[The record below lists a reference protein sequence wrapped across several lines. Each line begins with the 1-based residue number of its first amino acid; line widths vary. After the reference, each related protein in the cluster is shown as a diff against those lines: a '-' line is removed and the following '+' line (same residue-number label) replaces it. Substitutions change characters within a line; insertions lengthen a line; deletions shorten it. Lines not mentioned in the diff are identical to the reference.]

1 MSLRDVGIYLPTYFG
16 GKRWGREAE
25 RWSRR
30 FFGLFF
36 IFFFFFFFHFMNGG
50 RGGCLQTRRNETK
63 RSYESMEMDVLF
75 FFNYLST

>member
-36 IFFFFFFFHFMNGG
+36 IFFFFFFFSLHEWGEGWLF
-50 RGGCLQTRRNETK
+50 TDETKRNETK
-63 RSYESMEMDVLF
+63 L
-75 FFNYLST
+75 